1 MSDIS
6 FPGLG
11 AFIIFLLLLALT
23 GLVLLISL
31 IKLFRTKKRWPCH
44 QFFGFFMGST
54 VAVIIT
60 LFLIYLAETGSIVL
74 METLDN
80 WAIAIAVLI
89 LVNIIFVGWWYWRKN
104 RKGC

>member
-11 AFIIFLLLLALT
+11 AFIIFLLLLACI
-23 GLVLLISL
+23 GVVLLISL
-31 IKLFRTKKRWPCH
+31 YKLIRSKKRWPCH
-44 QFFGFFMGST
+44 PFFGFFIGGA

-60 LFLIYLAETGSIVL
+60 LFLLYLAETGSLIL

-80 WAIAIAVLI
+80 WAIPIAALI
-89 LVNIIFVGWWYWRKN
+89 FVNTIFVGWWFWRKN
-104 RKGC
+104 IKRC

>member
-11 AFIIFLLLLALT
+11 AFIIFLLLLALI
-23 GLVLLISL
+23 GVVLLISL
-31 IKLFRTKKRWPCH
+31 FQLIRSKKRWACH
-44 QFFGFFMGST
+44 PSFGFFVGSA

-60 LFLIYLAETGSIVL
+60 LILLTLAETGSVVL

-80 WAIAIAVLI
+80 WAIAMAALI
-89 LVNIIFVGWWYWRKN
+89 MVNTVFVGWWFWRKN
-104 RKGC
+104 TKKC

>member
-11 AFIIFLLLLALT
+11 AFIIFLLLLAFI
-23 GLVLLISL
+23 GVVLLISL
-31 IKLFRTKKRWPCH
+31 FKLIRSKKRWPCH

-60 LFLIYLAETGSIVL
+60 LFLLYLAETGSIIL

-80 WAIAIAVLI
+80 WAIAIATLI
-89 LVNIIFVGWWYWRKN
+89 LVNTIFVGWWYWRKN
-104 RKGC
+104 TKRC